1 MTRTEKRIE
10 WKARIDAWK
19 ASELSAA
26 AWCRAQGINLPQM
39 YYWIRNFEVEGDNAT
54 NSAPETEWLTV
65 DMKKESLNFRSVDP
79 VLIHFDSMSI
89 EVRQRTDMALLSD
102 VMDVLQNRC

>member
-10 WKARIDAWK
+10 WKAKIDAWK
-19 ASELSAA
+19 SSELSAA
-26 AWCRAQGINLPQM
+26 AWCREQGVNPSQM
-39 YYWIRNFEVEGDNAT
+39 YYWIRNFEDDKAT
-54 NSAPETEWLTV
+54 DSARETQWLTV
-65 DMKKESLNFRSVDP
+65 DMKEESLNFRLGDP

-89 EVRQRTDMALLSD
+89 EVRQGTDMALLSD

>member
-10 WKARIDAWK
+10 WKKKIDAWK
-19 ASELSAA
+19 ASDLSVA
-26 AWCRAQGINLPQM
+26 AWCRAQDINPSQM
-39 YYWIRNFEVEGDNAT
+39 YYWIRSFQDDKA
-54 NSAPETEWLTV
+54 SKPAKETQWLTV
-65 DMKKESLNFRSVDP
+65 DMKEEPLNFRSDDP

-89 EVRQRTDMALLSD
+89 EVRQGTDLALLSD